1 MTSKELY
8 DKFLVYLK
16 TKNYYFFD
24 YFKKS
29 KIEINFEDIKKIE
42 TYLTDFNDKIS
53 NLENEFINNDLDKI
67 RILSEILRYFDYNN
81 IIITNNDELNLKTF
95 EILDS
100 FLMLNYENE
109 KLKYFKD

>member
-16 TKNYYFFD
+16 TKNYYLFD